1 MDLTQVDI
9 DTLNKINK
17 GTMMEV
23 LGIEYLEAKQ
33 GYLKARMPVDERTFQ
48 PARLLHGGA
57 SMALAETLGSVGS
70 AIMVNL
76 DKYEVRGS
84 QLSANHIKSAKDGW
98 VYGTASLLHQGR
110 NTHVWNIDIN
120 DQSGRLI
127 STCRLTNFIIK
138 KSQINRNP

>member
-1 MDLTQVDI
+1 MEFTPIDLAK
-9 DTLNKINK
+9 LNSINK

-23 LGIEYLEAKQ
+23 LGIEYLEARQ
-33 GYLKARMPVDERTFQ
+33 GYLKAKMPVDERTFQ

-76 DKYEVRGS
+76 DEYEVRGS
-84 QLSANHIKSAKDGW
+84 QLSANHIKSAKEGW
-98 VYGTASLLHQGR
+98 VIGEAILLHRGR
-110 NTHVWNIDIN
+110 NTHVWNIDIK
-120 DQSGRLI
+120 DEAGKLI

-138 KSQINRNP
+138 KSRK

>member
-1 MDLTQVDI
+1 MN
-9 DTLNKINK
+9 LNKTEIEKLNAINK

-23 LGIEYLEAKQ
+23 LGIEYLKAGQ

-48 PARLLHGGA
+48 PAGLLHGGA

-76 DKYEVRGS
+76 DEYEVRGS
-84 QLSANHIKSAKDGW
+84 QLSANHIKSAKKGW
-98 VYGTASLLHQGR
+98 VYGIARLLHKGK
-110 NTHVWNIDIN
+110 NTHVWNIDIVDDSEN
-120 DQSGRLI
+120 LI

-138 KSQINRNP
+138 KSK

>member
-1 MDLTQVDI
+1 MDLTRVDI
-9 DTLNKINK
+9 NKLNEINK

-23 LGIEYLEAKQ
+23 LGIEYLESRP

-48 PARLLHGGA
+48 PAGLLHGGA

-76 DKYEVRGS
+76 EEYEVRGS
-84 QLSANHIKSAKDGW
+84 QLSANHIKSAKQGW
-98 VYGTASLLHQGR
+98 VYGVASLLHQGR
-110 NTHVWNIDIN
+110 NTHVWNIDIH
-120 DQSGRLI
+120 DQADRLI

-138 KSQINRNP
+138 KVK